1 MIDGGIATKRRS
13 CERAGY
19 QVNGLVSVRFD
30 CDASS
35 AVESGESVVVCA
47 LVQGRHITTQ

>member
-1 MIDGGIATKRRS
+1 MIDGGNATKRRS
-13 CERAGY
+13 CGHARY
-19 QVNGLVSVRFD
+19 QVNELASVRFD

-35 AVESGESVVVCA
+35 AVESGESVVVCT